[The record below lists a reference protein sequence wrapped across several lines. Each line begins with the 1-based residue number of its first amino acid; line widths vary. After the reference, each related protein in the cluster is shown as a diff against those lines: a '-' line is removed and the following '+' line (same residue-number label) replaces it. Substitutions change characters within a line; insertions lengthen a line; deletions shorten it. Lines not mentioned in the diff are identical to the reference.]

1 MKSTVLNQCDAV
13 SFADEEGMLKY
24 IMLINSGEKIL
35 PGSKRLESL
44 LGTGNPDLLDFI
56 QRRLQ

>member
-1 MKSTVLNQCDAV
+1 MLNQCDAV